1 VDTFF
6 VNEIEGATLAGLSAT
21 TPLPRILDRLTERF
35 PGAEI
40 ILTAGK
46 DGAYYSFRG
55 TREKGDIVDLPVA
68 DTTGA
73 GDTFTGYFIA
83 ARSRNFSVREALGI
97 ACKAASIAVS
107 RMGAMEAI
115 PFGKEVFG

>member
-1 VDTFF
+1 MADLCG
-6 VNEIEGATLAGLSAT
+6 EA
-21 TPLPRILDRLTERF
+21 PPPRILVRLVERF
-35 PGAEI
+35 PAAEI

-46 DGAYYSFRG
+46 EGAYYGFRG
-55 TREKGDIVDLPVA
+55 LREKGDIVDLPVA

-83 ARSRNFSVREALGI
+83 ARARNFSVGAALAA
-97 ACKAASIAVS
+97 ACKAASLAVS

-115 PFGKEVFG
+115 PLGNEVF